1 MVCTIIVA
9 SRMAGPARGRCCATA
24 AENTESAQ
32 LEVDFRD
39 SERRALAVLSATWAA
54 LMWAPAL
61 AATDSECPPLRR
73 LIGRRVHRRPG
84 PSRIQKFKF
93 RVVFKAS
100 DKVLPCHCEL

>member
-1 MVCTIIVA
+1 MVCQCTIIVA

-39 SERRALAVLSATWAA
+39 SERRAVLSATWAA

-93 RVVFKAS
+93 VFKAS
-100 DKVLPCHCEL
+100 CKRVLRIL